1 MTTMLARP
9 MGLSSP
15 HLTGFLSSTTTVRL
29 HSKTREWTT
38 LNLKALS
45 SFTSLR
51 SSPILL
57 ASPHQPLWLASPL
70 FIKFLPLISLLLL
83 YFSPDDQFHFQFWKH
98 MHSLKF
104 IIVCRPLIWVSG
116 LTTIY
121 LTSPLGYLR
130 DLLNQT
136 LDFFPTEIC
145 FFSYLPSLKWH
156 PQPNGYSNQKF
167 GHPLLFLTLLYC
179 IVCLSPSIIIKFYWF
194 YL

>member
-15 HLTGFLSSTTTVRL
+15 HLTGFLSSTTTLRL

-83 YFSPDDQFHFQFWKH
+83 YFSPGWSIPFPV
-98 MHSLKF
+98 LKTYAF
-104 IIVCRPLIWVSG
+104 TQIYYCVQTSHLSFRPDNYLLDVTTRISQRPLEPDSRF
-116 LTTIY
+116 LSHRN
-121 LTSPLGYLR
+121 L
-130 DLLNQT
+130 
-136 LDFFPTEIC
+136 
-145 FFSYLPSLKWH
+145 
-156 PQPNGYSNQKF
+156 
-167 GHPLLFLTLLYC
+167 LLFLSS
-179 IVCLSPSIIIKFYWF
+179 LS
-194 YL
+194 